1 MIDASRHCT
10 KSKATLRL
18 RKENWLIFRLLA
30 ALAFSLSTNSA
41 LAEELLDGQSSCF
54 WVEPMTKERPIFL
67 DVRDIEPM
75 GNNLF
80 LITSD
85 APRFAAIMQFL
96 TLADCRSR
104 KQYTL
109 KLGFW
114 DGNTPNANVDAF
126 RDAAVTAADDIVEDL
141 ARRFYG
147 GFSTPLW
154 TETCTCLGEHVPR

>member
-1 MIDASRHCT
+1 MVDAIRDCT
-10 KSKATLRL
+10 KSEAYTAVTKGELVDLSIASS
-18 RKENWLIFRLLA
+18 A
-30 ALAFSLSTNSA
+30 CFSLSTNSV

-104 KQYTL
+104 QQYTL

-126 RDAAVTAADDIVEDL
+126 RDAAATAADDIVEDL